1 MTSPSLL
8 NHDLSL
14 TLRIAGATDERN
26 LTRLQE
32 LDGRRLP
39 AGEHLVA
46 ETGGE
51 LIAAAHVQTGEF
63 VSDPF
68 RFTAPVVSVLRARAA
83 QLRTA
88 R

>member
-14 TLRIAGATDERN
+14 TLRIAGTADERSIA
-26 LTRLQE
+26 RLQE

-39 AGEHLVA
+39 AGERLVA
-46 ETGGE
+46 EAGGE
-51 LIAAAHVQTGEF
+51 LIAAADVGTGQF

-68 RFTAPVVSVLRARAA
+68 RFTAPAVSILRARAA